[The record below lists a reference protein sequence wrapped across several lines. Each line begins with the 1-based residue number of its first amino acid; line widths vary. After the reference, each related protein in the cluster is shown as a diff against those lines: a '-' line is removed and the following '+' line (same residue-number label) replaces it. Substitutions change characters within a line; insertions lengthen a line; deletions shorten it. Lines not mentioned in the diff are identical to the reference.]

1 MRKIYKD
8 EEYMLYISDIL
19 DNNEFKKLKKYLHHG
34 INRYDH
40 CIRVSY
46 NSYKIAKKL
55 KLNSKEVA
63 RAGLLHDFFLV
74 NNQKI
79 DKLERFKV
87 LFTHPRIA
95 LENSKK
101 YFTLS
106 EKEENI
112 ILSHMFPLGNVL
124 PKYKESILVNFI
136 DDMAS
141 IYERMYWIGTCIA
154 SFMKRFRIKKKK
166 TLYSK

>member
-8 EEYMLYISDIL
+8 DEYMIYVKDIL
-19 DNNEFKKLKKYLHHG
+19 DNKEFIKLKKYLHHG

-55 KLNSKEVA
+55 NLNSKDVA

-79 DKLERFKV
+79 TITERIKV
-87 LFTHPRIA
+87 LFTHPKIA
-95 LENSKK
+95 VENSEK
-101 YFTLS
+101 YFSLNDK
-106 EKEENI
+106 EKNI
-112 ILSHMFPLGNVL
+112 ILSHMFPLGIVL
-124 PKYKESILVNFI
+124 PKYKESILVNII
-136 DDMAS
+136 DDGAS
-141 IYERMYWIGTCIA
+141 IYERSLNIILGIKN
-154 SFMKRFRIKKKK
+154 FFKKFRLKRKRE
-166 TLYSK
+166 LLSK

>member
-8 EEYMLYISDIL
+8 DEYMIYVKDIL
-19 DNNEFKKLKKYLHHG
+19 DNTEFKKLKKYLHHG
-34 INRYDH
+34 ITRYDH
-40 CIRVSY
+40 CVRVSY

-55 KLNSKEVA
+55 KLNSKDVA

-87 LFTHPRIA
+87 LFSHPRIA
-95 LENSKK
+95 VENSKK
-101 YFTLS
+101 YFTIN

-112 ILSHMFPLGNVL
+112 ILSHMFPFGIVL
-124 PKYKESILVNFI
+124 PKYKESILVDII
-136 DDMAS
+136 DDAAS
-141 IYERMYWIGTCIA
+141 IYERMYWICMGIS
-154 SFMKRFRIKKKK
+154 SFIKRFRIKKIR
-166 TLYSK
+166 TLFSK